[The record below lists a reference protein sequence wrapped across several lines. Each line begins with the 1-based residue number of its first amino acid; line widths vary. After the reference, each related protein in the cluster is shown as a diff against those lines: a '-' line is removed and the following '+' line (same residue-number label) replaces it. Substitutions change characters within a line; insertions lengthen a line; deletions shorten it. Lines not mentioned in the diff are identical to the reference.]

1 MQLKTIRVDIFYK
14 SGTLKNTKLLV
25 KSGKAGAERFVKQ
38 CGVDL
43 GDIVNRIT
51 SYNVC
56 YTKLLRLLL
65 SRSGVVCPT

>member
-43 GDIVNRIT
+43 GDIVKHGSGSDREYW
-51 SYNVC
+51 YNC
-56 YTKLLRLLL
+56 HD
-65 SRSGVVCPT
+65 